1 MNMNRGD
8 VVMTRFPHASGMRGK
23 KRPALVVQANVYNA
37 KVGHVLIAE
46 ITTNLTP
53 ANDPA
58 FVLIDIATPEG
69 KASGLDQNSLVSGLF
84 LATVFGDRIDQVI
97 GQLSAGLMQ
106 KVNECLKTAME
117 LP

>member
-1 MNMNRGD
+1 
-8 VVMTRFPHASGMRGK
+8 MTRFPHASGMRGK
-23 KRPALVVQANVYNA
+23 KRPALIVQADTYNA

-58 FVLIDIATPEG
+58 FVFIDVDTPEG

-84 LATVFGDRIDQVI
+84 IATIFADRIDRVI
-97 GQLSAGLMQ
+97 GKLSSRQMQ
-106 KVNECLKTAME
+106 KVNTCLKTAFD
-117 LP
+117 LA

>member
-1 MNMNRGD
+1 
-8 VVMTRFPHASGMRGK
+8 MTRFPHASGVRGK
-23 KRPALVVQANVYNA
+23 KRPALIVQADTYNA

-58 FVLIDIATPEG
+58 FVFIDVDTPEG

-84 LATVFGDRIDQVI
+84 IATIFADRIDRVI
-97 GQLSAGLMQ
+97 GKLSSRQMQ
-106 KVNECLKTAME
+106 KVNTCLKTAFD
-117 LP
+117 LA